1 MDIWLKLFVV
11 VALAVLI
18 YQSIMLALLY
28 RQLARTS
35 ERMTRIATDLHEKSD
50 PILTRTRMILDEM
63 HPRLSAIAADAQEI
77 SLVARSQVHKV
88 DRLFSEALDRLRL
101 QIIRA
106 DQLLTGALEHVEEAS
121 DQLRR
126 TVIGPV
132 QQAAAIIQGV
142 KAGIEVFRGQ
152 RRSPERASRE
162 QQDEELFI

>member
-1 MDIWLKLFVV
+1 METWLKLFVV
-11 VALAVLI
+11 VALAVII
-18 YQSIMLALLY
+18 YQGIMLALLY
-28 RQLARTS
+28 RQFSRMS

-50 PILTRTRMILDEM
+50 PILTRTRMMLDDL

-88 DRLFSEALDRLRL
+88 DRMFSEALDRLRL

-106 DQLLTGALEHVEEAS
+106 DQLLTGALEHIEEAS
-121 DQLRR
+121 DQMRR
-126 TVIGPV
+126 TVMGPV

-152 RRSPERASRE
+152 RRSPERSRE